1 LEGLKKLLEAV
12 LPQFVFNYLKRK
24 HQENQ
29 FVKWQKN
36 GRPLPPPHLVKQL
49 AIRDYQQQ
57 YAIKTLVETGTYRG
71 DMVQAQKHNFEK
83 IISIELGVDL
93 SKKAVKRFKQDKN
106 VSIVQGDSGKVLPR
120 IMPTIESPT
129 IFWLDG
135 HYSAGITAKGEKD
148 CPIFAELDA
157 IFEGQKLNHVLL
169 IDDARCFNGEG
180 DYPAINELTRYIKNK
195 NADYKLEVKDDIIR
209 YTVDGGR

>member
-1 LEGLKKLLEAV
+1 LKKLLGAL
-12 LPQFVFNYLKRK
+12 LPQFVFNYLKRQ
-24 HQENQ
+24 HQRNQ
-29 FVKWQKN
+29 FHKWQKN
-36 GRPLPPPHLVKQL
+36 GQPLPPPHLVKQL
-49 AIRDYQQQ
+49 AIRDYQQR

-71 DMVQAQKHNFEK
+71 DMVEAQKRNFEK

-93 SKKAVKRFKQDKN
+93 TKKATSRFKHDKN
-106 VSIVQGDSGKVLPR
+106 VLIVQGDSGKVLPR
-120 IMPTIESPT
+120 IMPTIESPA

-157 IFEGQKLNHVLL
+157 IFHGMKLDHVLL

-180 DYPAINELTRYIKNK
+180 DYPEIDELTQYINVKNK
-195 NADYKLEVKDDIIR
+195 NYRLEDKDDIIR
-209 YTVDGGR
+209 YTVEGR